1 MLTCGFVLGIG
12 LARVTAKRA
21 SGWPAGPFQGY
32 WVDWQRDV
40 LMWDQSARLCLI
52 GGLQSRGDADPSDAA
67 TEVCGIWA
75 VRVASA
81 LHIRF
86 WKYLARGGTATTVV
100 TAAPAVMYKIS
111 ASGKIARRIKV
122 TTRPATKPAI
132 QRRISFRKPRSSAMS
147 TSLVT
152 LLFTLGRR
160 LSARVQRS
168 GPILRGR
175 F

>member
-21 SGWPAGPFQGY
+21 SGWLAGPFQSY